1 MFTYDRN
8 GRIRDLNKR
17 EKEAWE
23 KEVAER
29 KVLWDAIEL
38 LCKKGEKEIAYAL
51 RITYDSLYR
60 DWG

>member
-29 KVLWDAIEL
+29 KVLWDAIKL
-38 LCKKGEKEIAYAL
+38 L
-51 RITYDSLYR
+51 
-60 DWG
+60 